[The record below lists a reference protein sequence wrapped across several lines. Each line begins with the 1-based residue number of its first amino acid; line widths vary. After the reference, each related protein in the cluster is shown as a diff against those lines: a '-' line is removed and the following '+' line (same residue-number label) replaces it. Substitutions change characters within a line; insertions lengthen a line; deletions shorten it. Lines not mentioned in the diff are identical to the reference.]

1 MSNDTVARCLL
12 QCFVALNLFQPKHPR
27 IPFNPKTSF
36 AATCFAALRILCFVS
51 AIKQACHCSLLRTFP
66 SLLAGTLKPT
76 KISDAFDTGPPV
88 VSRVIAIDN
97 AMLRQQFKAAM
108 DQREA
113 KGGHARDSN
122 DDLQVLRMSVPDI
135 AEYTVFH
142 VILAFHLSIASCI
155 CVYCD
160 TRYSHARP
168 VLLFHATTDVNEK
181 GICCLG
187 FRREFQ
193 ASNSGVKGMIGNGVY
208 FSTLPM

>member
-12 QCFVALNLFQPKHPR
+12 QSFVALNLVQPKRPR
-27 IPFNPKTSF
+27 IPFKPETSF

-135 AEYTVFH
+135 AEYAVFH

-160 TRYSHARP
+160 ARYSHARP
-168 VLLFHATTDVNEK
+168 VLLFHATTDDNEK